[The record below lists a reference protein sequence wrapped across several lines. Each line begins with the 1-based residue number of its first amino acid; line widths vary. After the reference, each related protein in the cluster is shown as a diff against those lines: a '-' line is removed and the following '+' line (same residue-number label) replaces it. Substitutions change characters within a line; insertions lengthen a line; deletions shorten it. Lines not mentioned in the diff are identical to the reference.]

1 VILPQFR
8 SFVADSVLVAHNAA
22 FDLSFIRPKE
32 AESAVV
38 FRNPVL
44 DTQLLGAYL
53 LGNVDDNSLDGLA
66 RRLDVEVVG
75 RHTASGDALMTAAI
89 FLRQLDLLEARGI
102 VTLGE
107 AIKICNVTV
116 ELRLRQAP

>member
-1 VILPQFR
+1 
-8 SFVADSVLVAHNAA
+8 
-22 FDLSFIRPKE
+22 
-32 AESAVV
+32 
-38 FRNPVL
+38 
-44 DTQLLGAYL
+44 
-53 LGNVDDNSLDGLA
+53 
-66 RRLDVEVVG
+66 
-75 RHTASGDALMTAAI
+75 MTAAI